1 MLKINSN
8 TETVA
13 ASPEKVYQVLTKF
26 FNQDL
31 SQLPGV
37 SGWETLEN
45 GCRFNV
51 QGQIQC
57 ELTLTEQVP
66 YSRVGYKAETDKPVS
81 AQVVFDIEPDGE
93 TSRLQGHLDVEV
105 PFFLQGMVKGLIDKF
120 MDTAMQHLKT
130 AIERS

>member
-13 ASPEKVYQVLTKF
+13 ASPEKVYQVLTQF

-66 YSRVGYKAETDKPVS
+66 
-81 AQVVFDIEPDGE
+81 
-93 TSRLQGHLDVEV
+93 TS
-105 PFFLQGMVKGLIDKF
+105 P
-120 MDTAMQHLKT
+120 
-130 AIERS
+130 